1 MLKEP
6 IKVSFF
12 AIQANFPFTNRNFT
26 EAKFDNDPLN

>member
-12 AIQANFPFTNRNFT
+12 AIQANFRFTDTNSI
-26 EAKFDNDPLN
+26 EAKFDIDPLN